1 MEYNLDQT
9 KTLTIN
15 LEDILHDYIVDERQ
29 IELFLTLL
37 PTGNSDSESSLTEL
51 RNDLQREMGDVSLSG
66 LRL

>member
-29 IELFLTLL
+29 IELFLTQL